1 MLISAEPG
9 NLSLPMA
16 LAIFGL
22 WLCPAEGAIELADYS
37 VTSGP
42 AGYSLLAFEDEAV
55 EAANAPVQREPSAA
69 VPFPG
74 PELMNLYFPEGHQQ
88 GYSLPDRDSD
98 FRAWLRSRGGLT
110 VEDNCEQDHR
120 RRRHH
125 KPECGPVGV
134 PEASTWFAAGFAL
147 LGLALSA
154 VESKGKTASKI
165 IG

>member
-1 MLISAEPG
+1 MLISAEPR
-9 NLSLPMA
+9 NLSLPLA
-16 LAIFGL
+16 LTIFGL
-22 WLCPAEGAIELADYS
+22 WLCPAEGAIELADDS
-37 VTSGP
+37 VTPGP
-42 AGYSLLAFEDEAV
+42 AGYTLLGLVDEAV
-55 EAANAPVQREPSAA
+55 EAADAPVQRGPSAT
-69 VPFPG
+69 VPFTG
-74 PELMNLYFPEGHQQ
+74 PELMDLYFPVGHQR

-98 FRAWLRSRGGLT
+98 FRTWLRGRGGLT

-154 VESKGKTASKI
+154 VEHSGKKARQATE
-165 IG
+165 